1 MSTYLQFAVMTVA
14 VVLFASLAHAEP
26 ILPYSA
32 TGPVE
37 IVDYQGNLWRAVQ
50 HFESIKADGC
60 QSDFGA
66 FCRGRHSDF
75 ERRGEVSDASVGI

>member
-1 MSTYLQFAVMTVA
+1 MSTYLQCAVMTVA

-37 IVDYQGNLWRAVQ
+37 IVDYQGNL
-50 HFESIKADGC
+50 
-60 QSDFGA
+60 
-66 FCRGRHSDF
+66 
-75 ERRGEVSDASVGI
+75 